1 MKMNLPWV
9 ESPFFEK
16 ILEEKKL
23 TKQQEE
29 LARVYN
35 KNGYIVL
42 KNVFTEAE
50 IDQVVSDIHE
60 KGFNPDYTLI
70 KTRDYNRCQDLWE
83 HSEPVKN
90 LSTKP
95 EILSTL
101 EMLYDREVVPFQTL
115 NFLRG
120 TQQMAHS
127 DTIHFSSMPA
137 KFMAGVWI
145 ALEDVSHEN
154 GPLFYY
160 PGSHQ
165 MPEYNFN
172 HFRENLVDNSYD
184 NYHDYELFMEAL
196 MLNSPYEKKEFLAK
210 KGDVLIWSAN
220 IVHGGSPVIK
230 ADSTRLSQV
239 THYYFK
245 DCIYY
250 SPMSSNTIS
259 GELQVRTKLKNMR
272 TGLIEASTFNGQPT
286 TLVRSYKSLY
296 TINAHL
302 VYPEIVRHL
311 SDFWY
316 VFKMKGFKGLL
327 NELFIK
333 VRVILFKLGLRK
345 GI

>member
-16 ILEEKKL
+16 ILQEKKL
-23 TKQQEE
+23 LKNQEAIAK
-29 LARVYN
+29 LYN
-35 KNGYIVL
+35 KEGYIVL
-42 KNVFTEAE
+42 KNVFTEDE
-50 IDQVVSDIHE
+50 IDKVISAMYE
-60 KGFNPDYTLI
+60 KGFNPNYTLV
-70 KTRDYNRCQDLWE
+70 KTRDANRCQDLWE
-83 HSEPVKN
+83 NSESVKN

-95 EILSTL
+95 EILSIL
-101 EMLYDREVVPFQTL
+101 EMLYGREVVPFQTL
-115 NFLRG
+115 NFLCG

-127 DTIHFSSMPA
+127 DTIHFSSLPA

-145 ALEDVSHEN
+145 ALEDVTHEN

-160 PGSHQ
+160 PGSHK

-172 HFRENLVDNSYD
+172 HFREGLVDNSYA
-184 NYHDYELFMEAL
+184 NYHDYELFMEEL
-196 MLNSPYEKKEFLAK
+196 MLNSPYEKMEFLAN

-220 IVHGGSPVIK
+220 IVHGGSPVINP
-230 ADSTRLSQV
+230 DSTRLSQV

-272 TGLIEASTFNGQPT
+272 TGLVETSTFNGQPT
-286 TLVRSYKSLY
+286 TLVRTYKSLY

-302 VYPEIVRHL
+302 IYPLIVRHL
-311 SDFWY
+311 SDLCY
-316 VFKMKGFKGLL
+316 VFKMKGLKGLV
-327 NELFIK
+327 NDLFIK
-333 VRVILFKLGLRK
+333 VRVIIFKLGLRK

>member
-16 ILEEKKL
+16 ILQEKKL
-23 TKQQEE
+23 PSEQEAM
-29 LARVYN
+29 ARVYN
-35 KNGYIVL
+35 KDGYIVL
-42 KNVFTEAE
+42 KNVFSEDE
-50 IDQVVSDIHE
+50 INKVVSEMNE
-60 KGFNPDYTLI
+60 KGFNPDYNLI
-70 KTRDYNRCQDLWE
+70 KTRDANRCQDLWE
-83 HSEPVKN
+83 NSEAVKN
-90 LSTKP
+90 LSIKP

-101 EMLYDREVVPFQTL
+101 EMLYSREVVPFQTL

-127 DTIHFSSMPA
+127 DTIHFSSLPA

-145 ALEDVSHEN
+145 ALEDVTHEN

-196 MLNSPYEKKEFLAK
+196 MLNSSYEKKEFLAK
-210 KGDVLIWSAN
+210 NGDVLIWSAN

-302 VYPEIVRHL
+302 IYPMFVRHL

>member
-16 ILEEKKL
+16 ILQEKKL
-23 TKQQEE
+23 SKEQEGM
-29 LARVYN
+29 ARIFN
-35 KNGYIVL
+35 KDGYIIL
-42 KNVFTEAE
+42 KNVLTEEE
-50 IDQVVSDIHE
+50 INQVIKDMHE
-60 KGFNPDYTLI
+60 KGFNPDYNLI
-70 KTRDYNRCQDLWE
+70 KTRDANRCQDLWE
-83 HSEPVKN
+83 NSNPVKN
-90 LSTKP
+90 LALKP

-101 EMLYDREVVPFQTL
+101 EMLYGREVVPFQTL
-115 NFLRG
+115 NFLHG

-127 DTIHFSSMPA
+127 DTIHFSSLPA

-172 HFRENLVDNSYD
+172 HFREDLVDNSYA

-196 MLNSPYEKKEFLAK
+196 LLNSPYKKMEFLAK

-220 IVHGGSPVIK
+220 IIHGGSPVI
-230 ADSTRLSQV
+230 DPHSTRLSQV

-259 GELQVRTKLKNMR
+259 GELQVRTNLKNMR
-272 TGLIEASTFNGQPT
+272 TGMLETSTFNGQLT
-286 TLVRSYKSLY
+286 TLVRTHKSLY
-296 TINAHL
+296 SINAHL
-302 VYPEIVRHL
+302 VYPPLVRHL

-316 VFKMKGFKGLL
+316 VFKINGLKGLL
-327 NELFIK
+327 NDLFIK
-333 VRVILFKLGLRK
+333 LRVILFKLGLK
-345 GI
+345 KEI

>member
-16 ILEEKKL
+16 IIQEKKL
-23 TKQQEE
+23 SKDQEE
-29 LARVYN
+29 LARTFN
-35 KNGYIVL
+35 KDGYIVL
-42 KNVFTEAE
+42 KNVFTVEE
-50 IDQVVSDIHE
+50 INKVISEMHE
-60 KGFNPDYTLI
+60 KGFNPNYTLI
-70 KTRDYNRCQDLWE
+70 KTRDFNRCQDLWE
-83 HSEPVKN
+83 SSEPVKN
-90 LSTKP
+90 LSTKA

-127 DTIHFSSMPA
+127 DTIHFSSLPA

-145 ALEDVSHEN
+145 ALEDVTHEN

-160 PGSHQ
+160 PGSHK

-172 HFRENLVDNSYD
+172 HFRKDLIDNSYD
-184 NYHDYELFMEAL
+184 NYHDYELFIEAL
-196 MLNSPYEKKEFLAK
+196 MLESPYEKKEFLAK

-220 IVHGGSPVIK
+220 IIHGGSPVIK

-250 SPMSSNTIS
+250 SPMGSNTIS
-259 GELQVRTKLKNMR
+259 GELQVKTKLKNMR
-272 TGLIEASTFNGQPT
+272 TRIVEPSTFNGQAT
-286 TLVRSYKSLY
+286 TLVRTYKSLY

-302 VYPEIVRHL
+302 IYPTLLRHF
-311 SDFWY
+311 SDLWY
-316 VFKMKGFKGLL
+316 VFKMKGIKGLL
-327 NELFIK
+327 NDLFIK
-333 VRVILFKLGLRK
+333 LRVILFKLGLRK

>member
-16 ILEEKKL
+16 ILQEKKL

-35 KNGYIVL
+35 KDGYIVL

-50 IDQVVSDIHE
+50 IDQVITDIHE

-184 NYHDYELFMEAL
+184 NYHA
-196 MLNSPYEKKEFLAK
+196 
-210 KGDVLIWSAN
+210 
-220 IVHGGSPVIK
+220 
-230 ADSTRLSQV
+230 
-239 THYYFK
+239 
-245 DCIYY
+245 
-250 SPMSSNTIS
+250 
-259 GELQVRTKLKNMR
+259 
-272 TGLIEASTFNGQPT
+272 
-286 TLVRSYKSLY
+286 
-296 TINAHL
+296 
-302 VYPEIVRHL
+302 
-311 SDFWY
+311 
-316 VFKMKGFKGLL
+316 
-327 NELFIK
+327 
-333 VRVILFKLGLRK
+333 
-345 GI
+345 

>member
-16 ILEEKKL
+16 ILQEKKL
-23 TKQQEE
+23 TSQKEAI
-29 LARVYN
+29 ARVYN
-35 KNGYIVL
+35 KDGYIVL
-42 KNVFTEAE
+42 KNVFTVEE
-50 IDQVVSDIHE
+50 IDRVITDVHE

-83 HSEPVKN
+83 NSEPVKN
-90 LSTKP
+90 LSIKP
-95 EILSTL
+95 EILSML
-101 EMLYDREVVPFQTL
+101 EMLYGREVVPFQTL
-115 NFLRG
+115 NFLCG

-127 DTIHFSSMPA
+127 DTIHFSSLPA
-137 KFMAGVWI
+137 KFMVGVWI
-145 ALEDVSHEN
+145 ALEDVTSES

-160 PGSHQ
+160 PGSHK

-184 NYHDYELFMEAL
+184 NYHDYELFMEEL
-196 MLNSPYEKKEFLAK
+196 MLNSTYEKKEFLAK

-230 ADSTRLSQV
+230 AGSTRLSQV

-272 TGLIEASTFNGQPT
+272 TGIVEPSTFNGQPT
-286 TLVRSYKSLY
+286 TLVRTYKSLY

-302 VYPEIVRHL
+302 VYPEIVRQL
-311 SDFWY
+311 TDLAY

-327 NELFIK
+327 NDLFIK
-333 VRVILFKLGLRK
+333 LRVILFKLGLRN